1 MFINFESKEGNGAT
15 GQEHDSAYISIR
27 GNSYGGDFKGKQITV
42 TGWWTLGMSV
52 TPDGMVHY
60 YAKPGVEELTSNDRI
75 TSQYPYGNSALRFR
89 TFFFNVCNGDD
100 NKTWSTQWIIDDPT
114 LYIVR

>member
-1 MFINFESKEGNGAT
+1 MS
-15 GQEHDSAYISIR
+15 R
-27 GNSYGGDFKGKQITV
+27 GGDFRGPQITT

-60 YAKPGVEELTSNDRI
+60 YAKPGIEDLNEKDYI
-75 TSQYPYGNSALRFR
+75 TSQYPYGYRCQQFS

-100 NKTWSTQWIIDDPT
+100 GRTSSTDWIIDDPT
-114 LYIVR
+114 VYYVR